1 MFTTN
6 QIASMFQ
13 VNRQTIVNWCVE
25 FAGYLSPH
33 ANPGSGHRRITEDD
47 LTVLTL
53 VATMKR
59 EGKTLES
66 IAASL
71 AVGSRA
77 APPESALAVI
87 SSSPGGQLALYR
99 QRVSDLEE
107 ENERLTAELE
117 RLKPYEVSS
126 SVEKA
131 LRERAEEDLKRV
143 RADYERLLVE
153 KGVLQGRA
161 DLKDNG

>member
-13 VNRQTIVNWCVE
+13 VHRQTITNWCQE
-25 FAGYLSPH
+25 FAAYLSPH

-71 AVGSRA
+71 AAGSRA
-77 APPESALAVI
+77 TPPESALAVI
-87 SSSPGGQLALYR
+87 STSPGGQLALYR
-99 QRVSDLEE
+99 QRVSELED

-117 RLKPYEVSS
+117 RLKPFETASAVD
-126 SVEKA
+126 KA
-131 LRERAEEDLKRV
+131 LRERAEKELAQV
-143 RADYERLLVE
+143 RSDYERLLIE
-153 KGVLQGRA
+153 KGRLQGQV
-161 DLKDNG
+161 DND